1 MEATA
6 LQPRAFLPWWKVMR
20 VAAAKPRRPRKKT
33 ARQKRLEDLLEVQG
47 SEVNMME
54 LLEVNELEVEVV
66 LSGVMA
72 ILKPTACASYLFNHK
87 RASNGID
94 GEMIE

>member
-1 MEATA
+1 
-6 LQPRAFLPWWKVMR
+6 MR

-33 ARQKRLEDLLEVQG
+33 PRQKRLEDSLEVQG
-47 SEVNMME
+47 SEVDMME
-54 LLEVNELEVEVV
+54 LLVEVEDMDELVVDTV

-72 ILKPTACASYLFNHK
+72 ILNPTACASYLFNHK
-87 RASNGID
+87 RASIGID

>member
-33 ARQKRLEDLLEVQG
+33 PRQKRLEDLLEVQG
-47 SEVNMME
+47 SEVDMME
-54 LLEVNELEVEVV
+54 LLEVEDLDELVVDTV

-72 ILKPTACASYLFNHK
+72 ILNPTACASYLFNHK
-87 RASNGID
+87 RTSIA
-94 GEMIE
+94 

>member
-1 MEATA
+1 
-6 LQPRAFLPWWKVMR
+6 MR

-33 ARQKRLEDLLEVQG
+33 PRQKRLEDSLEVQG
-47 SEVNMME
+47 SEVDMME
-54 LLEVNELEVEVV
+54 LLEVEDMDELVVDTV

-72 ILKPTACASYLFNHK
+72 ILNPTACASYLFNHK
-87 RASNGID
+87 RASIGID